1 MTRRVLIPRKLIT
14 AKVRS
19 GAEEMA
25 HQLRAL
31 ILVVSLHSVPSTD
44 IHTHTHTHVYIH
56 IHFCIKRRKYRS
68 DSHTCL

>member
-44 IHTHTHTHVYIH
+44 IHTHTHTLMFTYTYI
-56 IHFCIKRRKYRS
+56 S
-68 DSHTCL
+68 V

>member
-1 MTRRVLIPRKLIT
+1 MKMTRRVLIPRKLIT

-44 IHTHTHTHVYIH
+44 IHTHTHTLMFTYTYI
-56 IHFCIKRRKYRS
+56 S
-68 DSHTCL
+68 V